1 MYTIK
6 IYTYHETNKII
17 KVTHAEELDELFLNA
32 LIIKKLN
39 KAYDS
44 EDICRNSA
52 MLYID
57 EIAIIR
63 FGECINNDIMGDD
76 SYVNVITNISNY
88 IKRDKAW
95 CDWFHK
101 RLDDYVKNV
110 EEFKEDDPC

>member
-6 IYTYHETNKII
+6 IHTYHETNKVI

-44 EDICRNSA
+44 EDICRNTA

-57 EIAIIR
+57 EINIIR
-63 FGECINNDIMGDD
+63 FGECICDSIVGDD
-76 SYVNVITNISNY
+76 HYVNVVSNIYNY
-88 IKRDKAW
+88 IKRDKDW
-95 CDWFHK
+95 CNWFYN
-101 RLDDYVKNV
+101 RLTDYKKNEVV
-110 EEFKEDDPC
+110 E